1 MASRRIKS
9 DRFFTTDFT
18 PQVYTPEGMA
28 WIDANDMSSVL
39 VRHYPALA
47 PMLRTVRNA
56 FAPWPIPE
64 EALATGR
71 GAGT

>member
-1 MASRRIKS
+1 
-9 DRFFTTDFT
+9 
-18 PQVYTPEGMA
+18 
-28 WIDANDMSSVL
+28 MSSVL

-71 GAGT
+71 GTGT